1 VVLTPA
7 SGRGHGGLAM
17 RSHGRQVEIGD
28 FLTDDQRAAVADE
41 LRRRLG
47 T

>member
-1 VVLTPA
+1 
-7 SGRGHGGLAM
+7 M
-17 RSHGRQVEIGD
+17 RSHGRQVEIGE
-28 FLTDDQRAAVADE
+28 FLTDDQRVAVAAE